1 MSESIVLD
9 SGAWIE
15 YFSGG
20 SKAEIFAPVIE
31 SGNFIVPAITIYEV
45 YKKALVLYNETV
57 AVEVSNQMKKGRV
70 VELNDYLAIWAG
82 KISHDFKL
90 PMADA
95 IILASAY
102 ATGATLWT
110 MDADFKG
117 IAGVEFFTP

>member
-1 MSESIVLD
+1 MNASIVID
-9 SGAWIE
+9 SSGWIE
-15 YFSGG
+15 YFTDGP
-20 SKAEIFAPVIE
+20 KADLFAPLIE
-31 SGNFIVPAITIYEV
+31 SGSFVVPSITIYEV
-45 YKKALVLYNETV
+45 YKKALSFRNETV
-57 AVEVSNQMKKGRV
+57 AVDVTNQMKKGRV

-95 IILASAY
+95 IILATAY

-117 IAGVEFFTP
+117 IAGVEIITP